1 MLVYFSVFEKM
12 HLFLVRFRGGRWL
25 PKNIIRELRAAAALL
40 IFAEADLSLPVDGY
54 LYAFDASLWGGAF
67 GCSSAPQLKTS
78 SEARDLLRHCDVRG
92 TTVRLD
98 QTFTEAAAQPVRE
111 PSMRQAAISI
121 DDVDCTVLKAC
132 PYGKMHG
139 NFSETADSH
148 ITLLEGITY
157 VLLLRHLA

>member
-67 GCSSAPQLKTS
+67 GCTPLATCSGIATFEVRPCVWIRISQKQQLNQSANP
-78 SEARDLLRHCDVRG
+78 R
-92 TTVRLD
+92 
-98 QTFTEAAAQPVRE
+98 
-111 PSMRQAAISI
+111 
-121 DDVDCTVLKAC
+121 
-132 PYGKMHG
+132 
-139 NFSETADSH
+139 
-148 ITLLEGITY
+148 
-157 VLLLRHLA
+157 

>member
-98 QTFTEAAAQPVRE
+98 QFVFADAFSHAGILFTATLE
-111 PSMRQAAISI
+111 PKWLRK
-121 DDVDCTVLKAC
+121 DVLVYK
-132 PYGKMHG
+132 
-139 NFSETADSH
+139 
-148 ITLLEGITY
+148 
-157 VLLLRHLA
+157 